1 MSDHKHVAKPEQ
13 AKSSPAGNA
22 LKEASASTQGI
33 SYGIGPG
40 EMAFASLQSA
50 ADKSTRSNG
59 IAQLQSKANQSNRI
73 SQLQAKADARAS
85 RAAEP
90 VQTKVSEAPT
100 TQLMGKMDSQE
111 GQGLEQEADGMGSTA
126 VQLATMGTPP
136 AVPNQTS
143 GTVGVVQLQKE
154 KSKPLGGIFGAF
166 QRAVGLKPPLA
177 KATVEEE
184 VLNPEIVASPS
195 EDKNPLQEIPTVKE
209 EVLAPEK
216 AAPPAEEDNLTPLI
230 QEIANFQIKIL
241 DFKKHLPDYSA
252 QKVQFESIKQ
262 NKGDWELLVQQKG
275 TIQGLQKSFGKEQK
289 KVPPGRKRL
298 LLKSKKDRF
307 FELLDKDFSTL
318 WEKEYQRIEAITTA
332 TTAVEDSPYWKLAKV
347 MNADLELFGTDQS
360 DSNKFFEQNKTSSAV
375 SLSRAAKDIAKFKAH
390 LASIERIWGQL
401 ESLQKQVLSSLD
413 ELDIQAKAIQ
423 NSPPPSLEKLNE
435 ELGELQTYVKE
446 DYELWKAEKAEID
459 KLLKKKKAWIGPGL
473 TKDEKARINQY
484 LDDNSYLSA
493 APVHENTFVLRDV
506 LKSLSKPAGITE
518 ELAEDGEVG
527 AAANVNTSAV
537 ETENDSEQSESGGT
551 ENGKLHSAEE
561 IKDAKSKMSW
571 TDWTLGRSTE
581 EEKHNDEILEEK
593 KQRSDYERIGYVEN
607 KKLVKAKVFIEKAPD
622 IIAKLNWGDMK
633 DPTEFDKL
641 VATED
646 KELFDKVKSQ
656 AKNLTAPIKEPLN
669 LVKNTMQAKKG
680 VNKIEKGESEGATTS
695 NAQENEQ
702 GGSSELTH
710 QEILSVFSEALVGAL
725 AAVEGILKLK
735 DMADGKAEI
744 DGKNVAKVSANI
756 AQAAMAGL
764 KITST
769 VDYGAATNVMGVIP
783 ILGVVIKTLKVA
795 EAFFTRSMASHSEA
809 TMKSFASNFQLP
821 NFDNELVFPNKTKA
835 VLLTSSVYKE
845 VSPKFLEDATKAL
858 ASKQE
863 DIKGHVSSN
872 IDLIAKLNETYVLK
886 QPVGVEAGELDLADY
901 ISELQTYNLMAKLE
915 EINHTKKVHSTFDMA
930 KEGVYL
936 SGQIAMLIPGGQIAA
951 GALTVVGASMGG
963 GKALGLMAKKQYKGD
978 DNGIFGTGEYGKEKH
993 AVYVMHAKKIIEM
1006 YSANAEDLNIQQ
1018 QDVEQAKEK
1027 DEKIEQN
1034 LGVLEKLVVAAGAYP
1049 PEVYKSVKDGRKG
1062 YKSVGKLVSGMKQR

>member
-13 AKSSPAGNA
+13 AKSINAGNA
-22 LKEASASTQGI
+22 LKEASASSQSM
-33 SYGIGPG
+33 SYGMGPG
-40 EMAFASLQSA
+40 EMAFTSLQSA
-50 ADKSTRSNG
+50 ADKSTSSNG
-59 IAQLQSKANQSNRI
+59 ITQLQTKANQSNSI
-73 SQLQAKADARAS
+73 FQLQAKADARAS

-90 VQTKVSEAPT
+90 VQTKVSETPT
-100 TQLMGKMDSQE
+100 TQLKGEMDS
-111 GQGLEQEADGMGSTA
+111 QGLEQEADGIGVTA
-126 VQLATMGTPP
+126 VQLATMGPPP

-184 VLNPEIVASPS
+184 VLDPEIVASPS

-216 AAPPAEEDNLTPLI
+216 AAPPAEEDKLTPLI
-230 QEIANFQIKIL
+230 QEIAAFQEKISKFNKL
-241 DFKKHLPDYSA
+241 LPDYSVR
-252 QKVQFESIKQ
+252 KDQFESIKE

-298 LLKSKKDRF
+298 LLKSKKVRF
-307 FELLDKDFSTL
+307 LELLDKDFSTL

-347 MNADLELFGTDQS
+347 MIADLDLFDKDQRN
-360 DSNKFFEQNKTSSAV
+360 SNEFFKQEKTSSAT
-375 SLSRAAKDIAKFKAH
+375 SLARATEDIAKFKAH

-401 ESLQKQVLSSLD
+401 ESLQMQVLSSLA
-413 ELDIQAKAIQ
+413 ELDTQAKAIQ

-435 ELGELQTYVKE
+435 ELGELETFVKD

-493 APVHENTFVLRDV
+493 APVQENTFVLRDV

-518 ELAEDGEVG
+518 ELAEDGEAG
-527 AAANVNTSAV
+527 AAASVNTSAV

-561 IKDAKSKMSW
+561 IKDAKSKRSW

-633 DPTEFDKL
+633 DPSEFDKL

-669 LVKNTMQAKKG
+669 LAKSTMQADKG
-680 VNKIEKGESEGATTS
+680 VNKIKKGESEGATTS

-710 QEILSVFSEALVGAL
+710 QEILSVFSEALVGVL
-725 AAVEGILKLK
+725 AAVEGILKIK

-769 VDYGAATNVMGVIP
+769 VDYGAATNVMGFIP
-783 ILGVVIKTLKVA
+783 ILGTVIKTLKVA
-795 EAFFTRSMASHSEA
+795 EAFFTRSMAAHSEA
-809 TMKSFASNFQLP
+809 TMKSFAFNFQP
-821 NFDNELVFPNKTKA
+821 ANFDNEEVFPNKTKA

-845 VSPKFLEDATKAL
+845 VSTTFLDEAAAAL
-858 ASKQE
+858 EAAGRRSEGRTSVDPIEELNKE
-863 DIKGHVSSN
+863 YKLTEPVSFEGG
-872 IDLIAKLNETYVLK
+872 KLNLK
-886 QPVGVEAGELDLADY
+886 EY

-915 EINHTKKVHSTFDMA
+915 EINHTKKVHAGFDMA
-930 KEGVYL
+930 KEGLYL

-1006 YSANAEDLNIQQ
+1006 YSANAEDLKIQQ